1 MRFLH
6 LMVVA
11 VLVIAAAH
19 VYRIK
24 LESTVQEER
33 VARLRGEIRHER
45 DAIASLRAQW
55 AQLDNPARI
64 EALAA
69 RHLPLRPID
78 PAQIDSLDHLPERPA
93 ASPTPDTPAT
103 APPGDTVADVLDSL
117 DSDPPTGSIGG
128 IEIMP
133 PATATDE
140 PR

>member
-6 LMVVA
+6 LMVAA

-24 LESTVQEER
+24 LESTAQEER

-45 DAIASLRAQW
+45 DAIAALRAQW

-69 RHLPLRPID
+69 RHLPLRPLD
-78 PAQIDSLDHLPERPA
+78 PVQIDSFDHVPERSAAPTSPEKPA
-93 ASPTPDTPAT
+93 AP
-103 APPGDTVADVLDSL
+103 PPGDAVAQVLDSL
-117 DSDPPTGSIGG
+117 DSNPPTGSIGG
-128 IEIMP
+128 IEIVA
-133 PATATDE
+133 PAGATDE
-140 PR
+140 SR

>member
-11 VLVIAAAH
+11 ILVIAAAH
-19 VYRIK
+19 VYQIK
-24 LESTVQEER
+24 LELTVQEER
-33 VARLRGEIRHER
+33 VARLRGEIRRER
-45 DAIASLRAQW
+45 DAVAALRAQW
-55 AQLDNPARI
+55 AQLDNPVRI

-78 PAQIDSLDHLPERPA
+78 PTQIDLLDHVPERPA
-93 ASPTPDTPAT
+93 ALPTPDAPTP

-117 DSDPPTGSIGG
+117 DSDPPTGSTGG

-133 PATATDE
+133 STTATDE

>member
-6 LMVVA
+6 FIVVA
-11 VLVIAAAH
+11 TLVIAAAH

-33 VARLRGEIRHER
+33 VAKLRGEIRRER
-45 DAIASLRAQW
+45 DATAALRAQW

-69 RHLPLRPID
+69 RHLLLRPID
-78 PAQIDSLDHLPERPA
+78 PTQIDSFNHVPDRALLP
-93 ASPTPDTPAT
+93 PTPEV
-103 APPGDTVADVLDSL
+103 PPGDAVADVLDSL
-117 DSDPPTGSIGG
+117 DSDPPTGSIGR
-128 IEIMP
+128 IEIAP
-133 PATATDE
+133 PADAADE